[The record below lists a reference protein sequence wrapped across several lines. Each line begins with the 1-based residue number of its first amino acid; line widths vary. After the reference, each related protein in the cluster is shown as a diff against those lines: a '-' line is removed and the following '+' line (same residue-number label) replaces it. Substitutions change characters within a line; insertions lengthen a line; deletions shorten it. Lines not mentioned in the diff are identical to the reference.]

1 MRYGLHYASRLS
13 MADHVVLA
21 LLRGR
26 SLGLRCPARCQQA
39 AGRSAAWAREREAG
53 MMAGGARA
61 ARDLDFI
68 FFLPC
73 SLEVEHTLH
82 IKS

>member
-39 AGRSAAWAREREAG
+39 AGRSAAWARERGAG
-53 MMAGGARA
+53 MTGLRC
-61 ARDLDFI
+61 D
-68 FFLPC
+68 FFLCC
-73 SLEVEHTLH
+73 SRFGLGGDLAFPS
-82 IKS
+82 IINQ

>member
-53 MMAGGARA
+53 MMAGGESGAKCS
-61 ARDLDFI
+61 DLW
-68 FFLPC
+68 LC
-73 SLEVEHTLH
+73 VALVS
-82 IKS
+82 